1 MNDVTV
7 HEGDIIM
14 SDAQYNLVSHGN
26 QNDKRTTYHHY
37 EYLWKSKIL
46 PYEIDPNMPSATM
59 SLIEM
64 AVADIQAKTCL
75 SFRKRVREKNWI
87 RFTRQRGCWS
97 SVGRQSYLGAQNIS
111 IGTGCD
117 LLGIVQHEVMHA
129 LGFYH
134 EQSRPDRDTYVSI
147 YWENILPGQENNF
160 VRYPKQTITTLGLQY
175 DYESVLHYGNKFF
188 SKNGRPTILA
198 TTMPLIT
205 LGQRNGMSKLDYAKI
220 NVLYDC
226 KFHQP
231 DSWSQ
236 WSPFSP
242 CDELCRKKRQRFCYS
257 DHPGRCDDASS
268 SGLQTRVVQCSFE
281 ECYAPVDGH
290 WSRWSRFTACS
301 SSCGIGFHRRVRLC
315 NDPHPA
321 YGGNDCIGKSWEL
334 RNCRLR
340 LCNLGPYDCD
350 FTDNT
355 CGWRQSS
362 FDDFEWART
371 SEGTP
376 SRNTGPD
383 WDHTGLIEG
392 VEESHGHFM
401 YIEASGKPAG
411 YHAKLESP
419 VFQDLDGRDSISN
432 CLSFYYNMYGLGMGQ
447 LNIYLVFIDGRQ
459 ELLWKTSGNHGKA
472 WHHGIFTFTS
482 FSTYKIVFEAVRGDG
497 YTSDVAIDDVS
508 VVRNGCAELS
518 KKSKKARS
526 ANTP

>member
-1 MNDVTV
+1 
-7 HEGDIIM
+7 
-14 SDAQYNLVSHGN
+14 
-26 QNDKRTTYHHY
+26 
-37 EYLWKSKIL
+37 
-46 PYEIDPNMPSATM
+46 
-59 SLIEM
+59 
-64 AVADIQAKTCL
+64 
-75 SFRKRVREKNWI
+75 
-87 RFTRQRGCWS
+87 
-97 SVGRQSYLGAQNIS
+97 
-111 IGTGCD
+111 
-117 LLGIVQHEVMHA
+117 
-129 LGFYH
+129 
-134 EQSRPDRDTYVSI
+134 
-147 YWENILPGQENNF
+147 QENNF

-175 DYESVLHYGNKFF
+175 DYESVLHYGNTFF

-242 CDELCRKKRQRFCYS
+242 CDELCRKQRQRFCYS
-257 DHPGRCDDASS
+257 EHPGRCDDASS
-268 SGLQTRVVQCSFE
+268 SGLQTHVVQCSFE
-281 ECYAPVDGH
+281 ECY
-290 WSRWSRFTACS
+290 
-301 SSCGIGFHRRVRLC
+301 
-315 NDPHPA
+315 
-321 YGGNDCIGKSWEL
+321 
-334 RNCRLR
+334 
-340 LCNLGPYDCD
+340 GPYDCD

-447 LNIYLVFIDGRQ
+447 LNIYLVFIDGRH

-472 WHHGIFTFTS
+472 WHHGTFTFTS

-497 YTSDVAIDDVS
+497 YTSDVAIDDDPMDAMDPKDPMDPKDVMDPMD
-508 VVRNGCAELS
+508 AMDP
-518 KKSKKARS
+518 KDAMDK
-526 ANTP
+526 